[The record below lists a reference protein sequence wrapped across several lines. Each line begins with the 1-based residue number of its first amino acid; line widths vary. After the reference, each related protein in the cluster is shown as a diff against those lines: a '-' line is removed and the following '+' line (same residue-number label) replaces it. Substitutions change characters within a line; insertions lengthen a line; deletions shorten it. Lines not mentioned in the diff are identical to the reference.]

1 MPEFRYS
8 VIDSKGR
15 PLTGSMEADDLESC
29 RKIITQRG
37 LYCLEL
43 TEASVM
49 SRSINFGS
57 KPKFDV
63 KTLSVFCR
71 QFSTMLSS
79 GISIIKSLDILYAQW
94 ENQTQKDIIKR
105 IYDGVLKGRAF
116 SEVLKEQKA
125 FPDLMVN
132 MIEAG
137 EADGSLDKVMVRLSE
152 HYDKSLKTA
161 NKVKSAMIYPLI
173 LGILTVLVVIVLMV
187 FVLPVFTKMFESS
200 GTELP
205 LPTKILVGLSN
216 SLINYWYV
224 YFIVVSLVSIIWI
237 NFLKNEKGRLAWDK
251 FKTKVPIAGK
261 LMVTIISAR
270 FSQTLSSLMQSG
282 IPLLKSLEITSRVL
296 ENTYYESRV
305 IEAMQDIRRGKTLSA
320 AIKSINVFPIMLQSA
335 LAIGEE
341 SGTTDDVLVKTA
353 AFYDEEAN
361 SAITKLVGL
370 LEPVMIVLMA
380 LIVGFI
386 VISIILPMYGSM
398 GNV

>member
-8 VIDSKGR
+8 VVDQNGR
-15 PLTGSMEADDLESC
+15 TLSGTMEADNLDIC
-29 RKIITQRG
+29 RKIIAQRG

-49 SRSINFGS
+49 SRSLNFGNKS
-57 KPKFDV
+57 KFDV

-71 QFSTMLSS
+71 QFATMLSS
-79 GISIIKSLDILYAQW
+79 GISIIKSLDILHSQW
-94 ENQTQKDIIKR
+94 EKESQKAIIKK
-105 IYDGVLKGRAF
+105 IYDGVLKGRTF
-116 SEVLKEQKA
+116 SEVLKEQKT

-137 EADGSLDKVMVRLSE
+137 EADGTLDRVMSRLSE
-152 HYDKSLKTA
+152 HYDKSVKTA
-161 NKVKSAMIYPLI
+161 NKVKSAMIYPII
-173 LGILTVLVVIVLMV
+173 LGVLTVSVVVILMV

-200 GTELP
+200 GTPLP
-205 LPTKILVGLSN
+205 LPTKILVALSN

-224 YFIVVSLVSIIWI
+224 YFIVISSVSITWI
-237 NFLKNEKGRLAWDK
+237 SFLKNEKGRLAWDK
-251 FKTKVPIAGK
+251 FKTRIPIAGK
-261 LMVTIISAR
+261 LIVTIISAR

-296 ENTYYESRV
+296 GNTYYEARV
-305 IEAMQDIRRGKTLSA
+305 MEAAQDVRRGKSLST

-353 AFYDEEAN
+353 AYYDEEAN

-370 LEPVMIVLMA
+370 LEPIMIVLMA

-386 VISIILPMYGSM
+386 VISIILPMYGSI
-398 GNV
+398 GNI

>member
-1 MPEFRYS
+1 LPEFRYS
-8 VIDSKGR
+8 VVDQNGR
-15 PLTGSMEADDLESC
+15 TLSGTMEADNLDIC
-29 RKIITQRG
+29 RKIIAQRG

-49 SRSINFGS
+49 SRSLNFGNKS
-57 KPKFDV
+57 KFDV

-71 QFSTMLSS
+71 QFATMLSS
-79 GISIIKSLDILYAQW
+79 GISIIKSLDILHSQW
-94 ENQTQKDIIKR
+94 EKESQKAIIKK
-105 IYDGVLKGRAF
+105 IYDGVLKGRTF
-116 SEVLKEQKA
+116 SEVLKEQKT

-137 EADGSLDKVMVRLSE
+137 EADGTLDRVMSRLSE
-152 HYDKSLKTA
+152 HYDKSVKTA
-161 NKVKSAMIYPLI
+161 NKVKSAMIYPII
-173 LGILTVLVVIVLMV
+173 LGVLTVSVVVILMV

-200 GTELP
+200 GTPLP
-205 LPTKILVGLSN
+205 LPTKILVALSN

-224 YFIVVSLVSIIWI
+224 YFIVISSVSITWI
-237 NFLKNEKGRLAWDK
+237 SFLKNEKGRLAWDK
-251 FKTKVPIAGK
+251 FKTRIPIAGK
-261 LMVTIISAR
+261 LIVTIISAR

-296 ENTYYESRV
+296 GNTYYEARV
-305 IEAMQDIRRGKTLSA
+305 MEAAQDVRRGKSLST

-353 AFYDEEAN
+353 AYYDEEAN

-370 LEPVMIVLMA
+370 LEPIMIVLMA

-386 VISIILPMYGSM
+386 VISIILPMYGSI
-398 GNV
+398 GNI